1 MIDCNDICSIVDHF
15 RDAFDEARAD
25 GNDFQEIV
33 LSKQIKS
40 QVRVDRAK
48 WLDDAISKGDWDA
61 VKEDICFL
69 HILMG
74 KVMTLIIN
82 NDTETND

>member
-1 MIDCNDICSIVDHF
+1 MIDFDDKELEFF
-15 RDAFDEARAD
+15 RECISD
-25 GNDFQEIV
+25 
-33 LSKQIKS
+33 QIETTM
-40 QVRVDRAK
+40 R
-48 WLDDAISKGDWDA
+48 GDWDA

>member
-1 MIDCNDICSIVDHF
+1 MTHF
-15 RDAFDEARAD
+15 DDKELEFFRECISD
-25 GNDFQEIV
+25 
-33 LSKQIKS
+33 QIETTM
-40 QVRVDRAK
+40 R
-48 WLDDAISKGDWDA
+48 GDWDA
-61 VKEDICFL
+61 VKEDIRFL

>member
-1 MIDCNDICSIVDHF
+1 MTNFNDKELEFF
-15 RDAFDEARAD
+15 RECISD
-25 GNDFQEIV
+25 
-33 LSKQIKS
+33 QIETTM
-40 QVRVDRAK
+40 R
-48 WLDDAISKGDWDA
+48 GDWYA
-61 VKEDICFL
+61 VQEDICFL

>member
-1 MIDCNDICSIVDHF
+1 MIDFDDKELEFF
-15 RDAFDEARAD
+15 RECISD
-25 GNDFQEIV
+25 
-33 LSKQIKS
+33 QIET
-40 QVRVDRAK
+40 RMR
-48 WLDDAISKGDWDA
+48 GDWDA

>member
-1 MIDCNDICSIVDHF
+1 MTTLSIQSTSQQSIQLIMNFDDKELEFF
-15 RDAFDEARAD
+15 RECISDQIEATMR
-25 GNDFQEIV
+25 
-33 LSKQIKS
+33 
-40 QVRVDRAK
+40 
-48 WLDDAISKGDWDA
+48 GDWDA